1 MTPAELPH
9 FSQPLV
15 VSYLAVWQPY
25 GTVKKSEGHKNH
37 DA

>member
-1 MTPAELPH
+1 
-9 FSQPLV
+9 V